1 MPEIDRNA
9 PATKGDIED
18 VRQEIAYLR
27 SEFKEEIAYLRSEF
41 KEDIAIL
48 RSEFKEDIAILR
60 SEMQHMFDDLKEAF
74 RDAQT
79 EMLKAFYNFA
89 QTNDVKVRDLAAS
102 DASIRE
108 RLSIVESRLTQVEI
122 KLNMPPQL

>member
-18 VRQEIAYLR
+18 VRQE
-27 SEFKEEIAYLRSEF
+27 
-41 KEDIAIL
+41 
-48 RSEFKEDIAILR
+48 IAILR

-79 EMLKAFYNFA
+79 EMLKAFYNYA
-89 QTNDVKVRDLAAS
+89 QTNDAKVRDLAAS
-102 DASIRE
+102 DVSIRE

-122 KLNMPPQL
+122 KLNMPPQA